1 MAAALTLSF
10 TIVPEVKPSRI
21 AFLKE
26 RVDAARETRDVATFA
41 VPFRQ
46 TQSDLVKIEV
56 PIDFPLYRLQSG
68 RTHRAQ
74 ADYIERHGLPAN
86 FFDDPESD
94 EAQAA
99 QHEILLQMIDEEG
112 LAQDLVKGQ
121 KNPLV
126 LTYDGFIV
134 DGNRRT
140 AALRDE
146 GKVENPIAVV
156 LPRDA
161 TASEIYETEL
171 ELQMARQTKADYN
184 WIDEALHVRYGIEQ
198 LYDRRSPDEAIH
210 AIASRMNRPDAEVK
224 EIIGRLNLVDL
235 YLDWLGQPG
244 KYHRIGA
251 ERQSPA
257 EQAFKELFIRES
269 AQALKALPEQQRRA
283 IRHACF
289 TVIRQEGG
297 YQDIRNVANALRTRP
312 QDVVE
317 RVREE
322 LPVELKERLDEPPP
336 EEVAPA
342 EPRGLLDE
350 LAGAEE
356 TGAAPGAELL
366 NVVDEPTHA
375 AQVAPVIIEVAQD
388 IAEEA
393 KETRRHGEPA
403 KKVERALKLLQDV
416 SLVPETERLG
426 DIARALH
433 KISAEIDRLGTDVDR
448 LRSAE
453 G

>member
-1 MAAALTLSF
+1 M
-10 TIVPEVKPSRI
+10 PEVTTSRI
-21 AFLKE
+21 AFLNE
-26 RVDAARETRDVATFA
+26 RVEAARQSRDIATFA

-46 TQSDLVKIEV
+46 GQIDLVKIEV

-74 ADYIERHGLPAN
+74 ADYIEKHGLSSN
-86 FFDDPESD
+86 FFEDPESD
-94 EAQAA
+94 DAQRA
-99 QHEILLQMIDEEG
+99 QHEILLQMVDEEG
-112 LAQDLVKGQ
+112 LAEDLLSGQ

-140 AALRDE
+140 AALRQE
-146 GKVENPIAVV
+146 GRVENATAVV

-161 TASEIYETEL
+161 MASEIYETEL

-184 WIDEALHVRYGIEQ
+184 WVDEALHIRYGIQE
-198 LYDRRSPDEAIH
+198 LYGRRSPEDAIH
-210 AIASRMNRPDAEVK
+210 AIATRMNRPDSDVK
-224 EIIGRLNLVDL
+224 ELLGRLTLVDL
-235 YLDWLGQPG
+235 YLDWLGQSG

-251 ERQSPA
+251 DRQSPA
-257 EQAFKELFIRES
+257 EQSFKELYARES
-269 AQALKALPEQQRRA
+269 AQPVKALPEQQRRT

-289 TVIRQEGG
+289 TVIRQDGG

-312 QDVVE
+312 QVVVE

-322 LPVELKERLDEPPP
+322 LPDELKERLDEPPP
-336 EEVAPA
+336 PEPTKA
-342 EPRGLLDE
+342 EPQSLLDE

-356 TGAAPGAELL
+356 NGSAPGAQLL

-375 AQVAPVIIEVAQD
+375 QQVAPVIMDVAQD

-393 KETRRHGEPA
+393 KESRRHGEPA
-403 KKVERALKLLQDV
+403 RKVERALSLLQDV
-416 SLVPETERLG
+416 TLVAETERIG

-433 KISAEIDRLGTDVDR
+433 KISAEVDRLGADVDR
-448 LRSAE
+448 LRSSE
-453 G
+453 S